1 MNFLDILVTDSM
13 NLNVVDKFLN
23 KKYKMFSYKLVGW
36 FTLILI
42 ILFGL
47 YNECESHEYVEK
59 RSRWTMSSKE
69 RYEYKMKRFCAL
81 PMWFWVLFAL
91 ALTISFNVTAYT
103 TYAFYSLLA
112 LYAMFM
118 LF

>member
-1 MNFLDILVTDSM
+1 ML
-13 NLNVVDKFLN
+13 
-23 KKYKMFSYKLVGW
+23 SYKLVGW
-36 FTLILI
+36 FALNLI

-47 YNECESHEYVEK
+47 YNECESREYVEK
-59 RSRWTMSSKE
+59 RSRWTMSPKD
-69 RYEYKMKRFCAL
+69 RYEYKKRRFCSV
-81 PMWFWVLFAL
+81 PIWFLVLLAL

>member
-1 MNFLDILVTDSM
+1 ML
-13 NLNVVDKFLN
+13 
-23 KKYKMFSYKLVGW
+23 SYKLVGW
-36 FTLILI
+36 FALILI

-47 YNECESHEYVEK
+47 YNECESREYVEK
-59 RSRWTMSSKE
+59 RSRWTMSPKD
-69 RYEYKMKRFCAL
+69 RYEYKKRRFCSV
-81 PMWFWVLFAL
+81 PIWFLVLVAL
-91 ALTISFNVTAYT
+91 ALTISFNVSKYT